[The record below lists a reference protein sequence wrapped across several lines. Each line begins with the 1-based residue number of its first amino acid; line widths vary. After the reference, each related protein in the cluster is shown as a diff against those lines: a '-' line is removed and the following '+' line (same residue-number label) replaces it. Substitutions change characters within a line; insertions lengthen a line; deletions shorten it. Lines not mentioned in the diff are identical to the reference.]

1 MGIFFRI
8 MFIQPTRPRA
18 VLTGQPSPHGA
29 TSLTITVLYDEFY
42 RLLEHK
48 MKVTCSIRRIHFT
61 QQSNHASKFGLQ
73 TTCNKVGTDIK
84 AVLNRVLCF
93 CKFGI

>member
-1 MGIFFRI
+1 MSIFFLI

-18 VLTGQPSPHGA
+18 VLIGPPHGA

-48 MKVTCSIRRIHFT
+48 MRVTCSIRRIHFT
-61 QQSNHASKFGLQ
+61 QQSNHASKFGL
-73 TTCNKVGTDIK
+73 
-84 AVLNRVLCF
+84 
-93 CKFGI
+93 